1 MLTLEKI
8 RKVAERLSEE
18 KVTLKVDYNIKI
30 RKWKNSIK
38 IETPDQTSE
47 EHLKECLKFYLPYLE
62 IK

>member
-18 KVTLKVDYNIKI
+18 KITLKVDYIKI
-30 RKWKNSIK
+30 RKWKNTIK
-38 IETPDQTSE
+38 IETLDQTNKE
-47 EHLKECLKFYLPYLE
+47 YLEECLKFYLPYLE